1 MFPWFIPVMEGP
13 VVAGVA
19 AFQAWSMPF
28 IWSISGCWAA
38 SIRAAR
44 SLTWGELARCAAS
57 LDISTAWVWCG
68 IMLCRKVMS
77 AWLWAWLA
85 EAELLVA
92 AGAGV
97 VPAGPASEPELHP
110 ASIAPTVRVAIVAAI
125 LVATV

>member
-13 VVAGVA
+13 VVAGIA

-57 LDISTAWVWCG
+57 LDISTAWVW
-68 IMLCRKVMS
+68 
-77 AWLWAWLA
+77 AWLA

-97 VPAGPASEPELHP
+97 VPAGPALEPELHP